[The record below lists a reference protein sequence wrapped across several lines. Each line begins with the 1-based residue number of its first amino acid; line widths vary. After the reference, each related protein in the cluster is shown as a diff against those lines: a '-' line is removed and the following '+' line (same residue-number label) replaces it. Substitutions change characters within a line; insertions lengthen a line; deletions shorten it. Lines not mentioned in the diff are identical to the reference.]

1 MPAAQKPLSKEPEE
15 SSSLDEEEHIEEE
28 VIACFK
34 CDGTKVN
41 KKGKECKKCQ
51 GTGQFSFKGAEK
63 IV

>member
-51 GTGQFSFKGAEK
+51 GTG
-63 IV
+63 